1 MGFLQ
6 YITPSI
12 LALMGVFLYNE
23 SFAGPRAVGFVL
35 IWAALALY
43 TAEGLW
49 AARQNAA
56 GKKLAAEAA

>member
-12 LALMGVFLYNE
+12 LALMGVFLYGE
-23 SFAGPRAVGFVL
+23 PFAGPRAVGFVF
-35 IWAALALY
+35 IWVALALY

-49 AARQNAA
+49 AGRRAAAARAA
-56 GKKLAAEAA
+56 AAA